1 VSYLLDT
8 NVCIRVLTGRSPAL
22 VERLR
27 AHDPREIKLCS
38 VVKGELLAGA
48 RKSGRPAENLRLL
61 ADFFAPFESYAFD
74 DSCAEHYG
82 VIRSDLERQGTPIGP
97 NDLLIAA
104 TALAFDST
112 FVTHNGAEFVRVA
125 KLRLEDWEVAAAS
138 G

>member
-8 NVCIRVLTGRSPAL
+8 NACIRILTGSSERL

-38 VVKGELLAGA
+38 IVKAELISGS
-48 RKSGRPAENLRLL
+48 RKSARVADNLRRL
-61 ADFFAPFESYAFD
+61 ADFFAPFESYPFD
-74 DSCAEHYG
+74 DACADHYG

-104 TALAFDST
+104 TALANGAT
-112 FVTHNGAEFVRVA
+112 LVTHDQAEFGRVP
-125 KLRLEDWEVAAAS
+125 KLRLEDWEL
-138 G
+138 